1 MNRTILTRTI
11 DLGYEQM
18 LVLESHPNMRLRVLY
33 GGVWLTE
40 EGLRADV
47 FAGGGAEVALHT
59 RGRAVVEGL
68 APTQLQVLEP
78 APVAAAWAAL
88 KGLLLGVAGWLRARI
103 QRAPARTPAT
113 C

>member
-1 MNRTILTRTI
+1 MNPTIRTRTI

-18 LVLESHPNMRLRVLY
+18 LVLESHPNMRLRVLF

-40 EGLRADV
+40 EGVREDV
-47 FAGGGAEVALHT
+47 FAGGGTEVALHT
-59 RGRAVVEGL
+59 RGRALVEGL

-78 APVAAAWAAL
+78 APAAAAWAAVTAFA
-88 KGLLLGVAGWLRARI
+88 LGTVGWLRARL
-103 QRAPARTPAT
+103 QRAPARPAA